1 LKPTTYKDDG
11 VLGSQKEQRTYLL
24 LTIMDEFATY
34 FVSHCRLAVTF
45 LFLGFCGLL
54 LPNLYPKKKQKF
66 SKKDVEKM
74 KKKKKIGHRMLE
86 YISGLDFRFVIIDCN
101 L

>member
-45 LFLGFCGLL
+45 LFLGFCGHLH
-54 LPNLYPKKKQKF
+54 PNLYPKKK
-66 SKKDVEKM
+66 
-74 KKKKKIGHRMLE
+74 KKILKKRCGKDE
-86 YISGLDFRFVIIDCN
+86 EEKKN
-101 L
+101 WA

>member
-54 LPNLYPKKKQKF
+54 LPNLYPKKK
-66 SKKDVEKM
+66 
-74 KKKKKIGHRMLE
+74 KKKILKKRCGKDE
-86 YISGLDFRFVIIDCN
+86 EEKKN
-101 L
+101 WA